1 MLYDG
6 PINWLPVTAKAYWQ
20 ITMDSVVVQGVNP
33 FCPHGCQ
40 AIVDTGTSLITGPTD
55 VILDIQQ
62 LIGATPTTFGEFIVD
77 CARLSN
83 FPHIT
88 FILGGKEYT
97 LTSDQYIREEMLG
110 DKKLC
115 FSGFQ
120 AVDMI
125 SSEGP
130 LWILG
135 DVFLTQYYS
144 VYDRGQDRVGFAIA
158 K

>member
-1 MLYDG
+1 MSPGMTL
-6 PINWLPVTAKAYWQ
+6 NFK
-20 ITMDSVVVQGVNP
+20 N
-33 FCPHGCQ
+33 
-40 AIVDTGTSLITGPTD
+40 
-55 VILDIQQ
+55 
-62 LIGATPTTFGEFIVD
+62 IG
-77 CARLSN
+77 L
-83 FPHIT
+83 
-88 FILGGKEYT
+88 K
-97 LTSDQYIREEMLG
+97 EMLG